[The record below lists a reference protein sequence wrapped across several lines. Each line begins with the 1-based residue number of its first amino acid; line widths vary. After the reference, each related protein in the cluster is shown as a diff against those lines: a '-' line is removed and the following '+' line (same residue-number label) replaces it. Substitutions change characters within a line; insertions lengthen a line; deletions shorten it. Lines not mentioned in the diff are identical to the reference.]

1 MILNGRKKL
10 VIIDG
15 NCNAGTIS
23 KITGKKVTTLRYNNH
38 RFEDYS
44 FNDSPLS
51 HATICG
57 CILAEI
63 SRDAE
68 IICLSIADD
77 KDNMSAKSL
86 GKALKWCLDA
96 GVSGISMSLGTNV
109 IIEIPWFYREIKKLS
124 EQKVILVAAKA
135 NSGLV
140 TYPAALDEVISVEYA
155 FDIKGVYKN
164 PNSIDNCSFIAGFSE
179 PESVIFSRR
188 IYGFANRITNSLA
201 APWLLGKFTN
211 GEINSDS
218 LQTYNSYD
226 DIQEKPINFS
236 IIKPI
241 VGIYGSDEKLLSLL
255 KLLHD
260 EKYSAAVFST
270 TLSKQ
275 IHKGILHID
284 KNVQASKLLW
294 IMNTW
299 QSDLF
304 LLHGYD
310 KDKAS
315 SISENL
321 FDIND
326 FEDQHTL
333 IRKLEEIYS

>member
-1 MILNGRKKL
+1 MTSSNPKRL

-15 NCNAGTIS
+15 DCNAGTIL
-23 KITGKKVTTLRYNNH
+23 KITGKKVTTLKLNNDC
-38 RFEDYS
+38 FEDYS
-44 FNDSPLS
+44 FVNNPLS
-51 HATICG
+51 HATVCG
-57 CILAEI
+57 AILSEI
-63 SRDAE
+63 SKDAE
-68 IICLSIADD
+68 IICLSIADASG
-77 KDNMSAKSL
+77 NLSASSL

-96 GVSGISMSLGTNV
+96 SVSGISMSLGTNV

-140 TYPAALDEVISVEYA
+140 SYPAALDEVISVEYA
-155 FDIKGVYKN
+155 FEIKGIYKN
-164 PNSIDNCSFIAGFSE
+164 PDSIDNCSFIAGFTE
-179 PESVIFSRR
+179 PGSVTLARR

-211 GEINSDS
+211 GEINPDS
-218 LQTYNSYD
+218 LQTYNSYGD
-226 DIQEKPINFS
+226 TQEKPINFS

-241 VGIYGSDEKLLSLL
+241 VGIYGSDEKLISFL

-270 TLSKQ
+270 TLPKQ

-294 IMNTW
+294 IMSTW